1 METEK
6 IKLKIKKIIYAK
18 ETQPYEWRK
27 AIYLLNKLKEEGI
40 DNQYYDLT
48 MAKILLKFNI
58 IAEAKYFLTN
68 MIDNGY
74 EQAST
79 YYHLYKIDILEDNF
93 EDAYL
98 DLFQYKEKYQNKKIE
113 ISLPLT
119 MLEIILDL
127 ERKPLLYFK
136 TDYQIALTDQLYE
149 YKFLDKTALETYHK
163 AIIALNNRDY
173 TELIVELQKLND
185 IVDNKNMSVD
195 IEKILLLAVKL
206 KEEVKDVYIQITNG
220 RNDII
225 NKLIDSPNN
234 AEETYLMIKRLD
246 IKQQLIIIDKM
257 IKQDLETATKLLE
270 ELSHKSV
277 NYQPQIRYL
286 KNKINEERAYQELGK
301 EQKEVYAKA
310 ITKGREQYHDNNLS
324 TAYDYYTYGKY
335 ITNHPIFDYYI
346 GKILYK
352 NKNKDEAY
360 KCFKNYIENGGEKYL
375 KALLYLVVIEVTNK
389 KIKSAKKIRY
399 LQKLIVNTFDINFE
413 DIRIDR
419 IINII
424 MNQGR
429 NDKDFDVHKFAVS
442 HNLILSEE
450 FFDLEYNGISN
461 DRELCKELE
470 RIKEMY
476 RNGRITEA
484 NKRIEELLKENKG
497 YYQRKNIEGIAKR
510 KKLYIN
516 QGNFSKN

>member
-1 METEK
+1 METEE
-6 IKLKIKKIIYAK
+6 IKLKIKKILYAK
-18 ETQPYEWRK
+18 HSQPHECRK
-27 AIYLLNKLKEEGI
+27 AIYLLNELKEKGI
-40 DNQYYDLT
+40 DNKYYDLT

-79 YYHLYKIDILEDNF
+79 YYHLYKIDILKDNF

-149 YKFLDKTALETYHK
+149 YKFLDKTTLETYHK

-206 KEEVKDVYIQITNG
+206 KEKVQDAYMQINNG

-225 NKLIDSPNN
+225 SKLIDSSNN
-234 AEETYLMIKRLD
+234 AEETYLVIKRLD

-257 IKQDLETATKLLE
+257 IKQDLETATRLLE
-270 ELSHKSV
+270 ELSHKAV
-277 NYQPQIRYL
+277 KYQSQILYL
-286 KNKINEERAYQELGK
+286 KNKINEERAYKELGK
-301 EQKEVYAKA
+301 EQKEIYAKA

-324 TAYDYYTYGKY
+324 AAYDYYAYGKY

-346 GKILYK
+346 GKILFK
-352 NKNKDEAY
+352 AQKQDEAY
-360 KCFKNYIENGGEKYL
+360 KYFKIYIKNGGEKYL
-375 KALLYLVVIEVTNK
+375 KALLYLAATECFHK
-389 KIKSAKKIRY
+389 RIKSAKKIID
-399 LQKLIVNTFDINFE
+399 LQKLIINTFNIDFE
-413 DIRIDR
+413 IAKLDR
-419 IINII
+419 IIK
-424 MNQGR
+424 QVK
-429 NDKDFDVHKFAVS
+429 NDKDFDVRKFAVS
-442 HNLILSEE
+442 HNLMLSEE
-450 FFDLEYNGISN
+450 FFDSEYNGISN

-484 NKRIEELLKENKG
+484 NKRIETLLKENKG
-497 YYQRKNIEGIAKR
+497 YYQIKSIEGIAKR
-510 KKLYIN
+510 KKIYIN
-516 QGNFSKN
+516 QGNFSKNY

>member
-1 METEK
+1 MTINEVKKEVERLMKLPKISDNELKEIISTLET
-6 IKLKIKKIIYAK
+6 IKEDNREFYLRAMTGLLIKKDRTSYAK
-18 ETQPYEWRK
+18 T
-27 AIYLLNKLKEEGI
+27 YLNELFE
-40 DNQYYDLT
+40 DSARMPSDYYD
-48 MAKILLKFNI
+48 
-58 IAEAKYFLTN
+58 
-68 MIDNGY
+68 
-74 EQAST
+74 S
-79 YYHLYKIDILEDNF
+79 YKINVVEGNYI
-93 EDAYL
+93 DAYL
-98 DLFQYKEKYQNKKIE
+98 DLFKYKKLLGAIDV
-113 ISLPLT
+113 SLPLT

-163 AIIALNNRDY
+163 AIITLNNRDY

-484 NKRIEELLKENKG
+484 NKRIEQLLKENKG

>member
-6 IKLKIKKIIYAK
+6 IKKKIQKIIYAK
-18 ETQPYEWRK
+18 HTQPHECRK

-40 DNQYYDLT
+40 DNKYYDLT

-79 YYHLYKIDILEDNF
+79 YYHLYKIDILKDNF

-149 YKFLDKTALETYHK
+149 YKFLDKTTLETYHK

-206 KEEVKDVYIQITNG
+206 KEKVQDAYMQINNG

-225 NKLIDSPNN
+225 SKLIDSSNN
-234 AEETYLMIKRLD
+234 AEETYLVIKRLD
-246 IKQQLIIIDKM
+246 IKQQLIIIDK
-257 IKQDLETATKLLE
+257 
-270 ELSHKSV
+270 
-277 NYQPQIRYL
+277 
-286 KNKINEERAYQELGK
+286 
-301 EQKEVYAKA
+301 
-310 ITKGREQYHDNNLS
+310 
-324 TAYDYYTYGKY
+324 
-335 ITNHPIFDYYI
+335 
-346 GKILYK
+346 
-352 NKNKDEAY
+352 
-360 KCFKNYIENGGEKYL
+360 
-375 KALLYLVVIEVTNK
+375 K
-389 KIKSAKKIRY
+389 K
-399 LQKLIVNTFDINFE
+399 KLI
-413 DIRIDR
+413 
-419 IINII
+419 
-424 MNQGR
+424 
-429 NDKDFDVHKFAVS
+429 
-442 HNLILSEE
+442 
-450 FFDLEYNGISN
+450 
-461 DRELCKELE
+461 
-470 RIKEMY
+470 
-476 RNGRITEA
+476 
-484 NKRIEELLKENKG
+484 
-497 YYQRKNIEGIAKR
+497 KN
-510 KKLYIN
+510 
-516 QGNFSKN
+516 

>member
-1 METEK
+1 METKK
-6 IKLKIKKIIYAK
+6 IKLNIKKIIYAK
-18 ETQPYEWRK
+18 ETQPHECRK
-27 AIYLLNKLKEEGI
+27 AIYLLNKLKEAEI

-79 YYHLYKIDILEDNF
+79 YYHLYKIDVLEGNF

-98 DLFQYKEKYQNKKIE
+98 DLYQYKEKYKSKKVE

-127 ERKPLLYFK
+127 EREPLLYFK

-149 YKFLDKTALETYHK
+149 YKFLDESALETYHK
-163 AIIALNNRDY
+163 AIKAFNNREY
-173 TELIVELQKLND
+173 TKLVVELERLND
-185 IVDNKNMSVD
+185 IVYNKNMAVN

-206 KEEVKDVYIQITNG
+206 KEKVNDVYMQNNSG
-220 RNDII
+220 RDDII
-225 NKLIDSPNN
+225 NKLIDSSNTD
-234 AEETYLMIKRLD
+234 EEKYLMIRRLD

-257 IKQDLETATKLLE
+257 IKEDLETATKLLE

-301 EQKEVYAKA
+301 EQKEAYAKA

-352 NKNKDEAY
+352 NENKDEAY
-360 KCFKNYIENGGEKYL
+360 KYFKNYIENGGEKYL
-375 KALLYLVVIEVTNK
+375 KVLLYLGVIEGSNK
-389 KIKSAKKIRY
+389 KIKSAKKIRD
-399 LQKLIVNTFDINFE
+399 LQKLIIDTFNIDFE
-413 DIRIDR
+413 DIKIDR
-419 IINII
+419 IIK
-424 MNQGR
+424 QGR

-442 HNLILSEE
+442 HNLMLSEE

-461 DRELCKELE
+461 DKELCKELDK
-470 RIKEMY
+470 IKEMY

-484 NKRIEELLKENKG
+484 NKRIDQLLKENKG